1 MKRFVVSCFIALTMS
16 VGMDA
21 QTNTYNS
28 VFPILNT
35 VTAEPEFVV
44 TSISQTYVFMGRTVL
59 LSDIMYIRMGEHPAY
74 DAKWGS
80 DIGSFVSFRY
90 VTKDMLGT
98 NGEWNSGSEAT
109 QFAFHPG
116 GLPNVT
122 YYDSD
127 TPMSIPLY
135 AFTYSHEKGLNLVDL
150 NGMNVVAKLDDGDDL
165 TKYAYLTVFA
175 GKGRGAKDIIVIAGK
190 DYYKMF
196 GTFVENGKSGVRE
209 ISLSDSTPS
218 YFGINGQKY
227 DAPQQGLNIVVDGQE
242 TKKII
247 VK

>member
-1 MKRFVVSCFIALTMS
+1 MKRFVVSCFMALAMY

-21 QTNTYNS
+21 QTSTYNS
-28 VFPILNT
+28 VFPIMNT

-44 TSISQTYVFMGRTVL
+44 TSISQTYDFMGRTVL
-59 LSDIMYIRMGEHPAY
+59 LSDIMFIRMGENPAY

-80 DIGSFVSFRY
+80 DLGSFVSFRY
-90 VTKDMLGT
+90 VTKDFLGT
-98 NGEWNSGSEAT
+98 NGEWNSGSEST

-116 GLPNVT
+116 GLPSVN
-122 YYDSD
+122 YSDSS

-135 AFTYSHEKGLNLVDL
+135 AFTYSKEKGLNLVDL
-150 NGMNVVAKLDDGDDL
+150 DGMKIVAKLDDGNDI

-190 DYYKMF
+190 DNYKMY
-196 GTFVENGKSGVRE
+196 GTFIDNGESGVRS

-227 DAPQQGLNIVVDGQE
+227 DEPQQGVNIVVDGDK
-242 TKKII
+242 TKKIV